1 MDPKGWKFEQHK
13 CYVQKEWRERCVMED
28 LVSLKCLHCQGLL
41 EEQPNTMVCDGL
53 VAIAMERSAGRA
65 MVGEELMGQCVGGVD
80 VGRKG
85 VFCPNLYSP
94 LCTNSRM
101 NRNI

>member
-41 EEQPNTMVCDGL
+41 EERPNTMVVMD
-53 VAIAMERSAGRA
+53 
-65 MVGEELMGQCVGGVD
+65 
-80 VGRKG
+80 
-85 VFCPNLYSP
+85 
-94 LCTNSRM
+94 
-101 NRNI
+101 